1 MIDIAF
7 SEYLLG
13 KRERMAWVEEATYGS
28 AVTVDEMVGLDCT
41 ITPDFSKGWQE
52 ILQAGADTLLVQSRV
67 VAADILPYVM
77 NFTPH
82 NWRWLKYLMAVSD
95 GTDDAV
101 KTHTFTVRNTILSY
115 TLEWQKR
122 HTTDH
127 VILLDGNFVKSATM
141 SWTKATG
148 EGKDGLLKVSMNC
161 VAQTIS
167 QNAAPTTVDAIT
179 DAPFL
184 YRNCKLTLETTEIVE
199 VNNGEMTIDLG
210 ISEEDSRY
218 CNSTLD
224 MAIGEP
230 MPGTFRV
237 SGRINVNI
245 KDKTYYDQWASEA
258 VLTGTNTLL
267 FDRDATGD
275 DQILFTFASLIIHKG
290 VAPTKLE
297 SGATNVDLPFTAYG
311 FTSVVARDSVTTY

>member
-1 MIDIAF
+1 
-7 SEYLLG
+7 
-13 KRERMAWVEEATYGS
+13 MAWKAEATYGT

-52 ILQAGADTLLVQSRV
+52 ILAAGADDLKVQSRV
-67 VAADILPYVM
+67 VAADILPYTMSFV
-77 NFTPH
+77 PH

-95 GTDDAV
+95 GDDGGV
-101 KTHTFTVRNTILSY
+101 KTHTFTIRNTIASY

-148 EGKDGLLKVSMNC
+148 EGKDGLLKVTMSC
-161 VAQTIS
+161 VAQTPT
-167 QNAAPTTVDAIT
+167 QNASPTTVSTIT
-179 DAPFL
+179 DDPFL

-210 ISEEDSRY
+210 ITEEDSRY

-230 MPGTFRV
+230 IPGVFRV
-237 SGRINVNI
+237 SGRFNVNI
-245 KDKTYYDQWASEA
+245 KDKTQYDQWASEA

-275 DQILFTFASLIIHKG
+275 DQMLLTFSGLIIHKG

-297 SGATNVDLPFTAYG
+297 GGATNVDLIWTAYG
-311 FTSVVARDSVTTY
+311 FSSVVSRDAESVY